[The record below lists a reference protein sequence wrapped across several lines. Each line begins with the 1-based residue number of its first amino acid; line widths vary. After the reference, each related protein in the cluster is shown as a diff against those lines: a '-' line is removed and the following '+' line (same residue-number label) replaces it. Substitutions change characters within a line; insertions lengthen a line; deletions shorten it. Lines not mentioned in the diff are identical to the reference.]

1 MEPQNEVDKYEVAII
16 NNENDVIG
24 HLPKGKSEKYAKT
37 IFFFLKTDPLKICH
51 VKTTGKAAN
60 LGDN

>member
-1 MEPQNEVDKYEVAII
+1 MAII